1 MKLKRIQKDEKG
13 RKSEVEAVV
22 AEVEALK
29 VQLEHAN
36 SQRRRAEEKLTETR
50 ASTEARLSAQAK
62 ELEVIWR
69 EAAEY
74 SDDMKASVDS
84 RRAAEAEEMRLERR
98 KEALISQHSSE
109 VADMVSSLKRLSTSL
124 STYNNGVV
132 SGFTRLDEPVRQGL

>member
-1 MKLKRIQKDEKG
+1 
-13 RKSEVEAVV
+13 
-22 AEVEALK
+22 
-29 VQLEHAN
+29 
-36 SQRRRAEEKLTETR
+36 
-50 ASTEARLSAQAK
+50 
-62 ELEVIWR
+62 
-69 EAAEY
+69 
-74 SDDMKASVDS
+74 MKASVDS